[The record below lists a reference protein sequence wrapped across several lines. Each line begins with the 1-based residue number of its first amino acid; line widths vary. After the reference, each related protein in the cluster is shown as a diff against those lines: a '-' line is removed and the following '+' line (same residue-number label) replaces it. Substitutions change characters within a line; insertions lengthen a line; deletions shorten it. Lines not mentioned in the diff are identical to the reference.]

1 MNTKIEKLKTQH
13 GHRLLITSNDGCIF
27 EIHYDKNGNQLQA
40 YVDLKSNKYK
50 TKTRTYTM
58 FGDKVRK
65 TEVFADKGI
74 SYKKRVIFIDE
85 NEK

>member
-50 TKTRTYTM
+50 TKT
-58 FGDKVRK
+58 
-65 TEVFADKGI
+65 
-74 SYKKRVIFIDE
+74 
-85 NEK
+85 